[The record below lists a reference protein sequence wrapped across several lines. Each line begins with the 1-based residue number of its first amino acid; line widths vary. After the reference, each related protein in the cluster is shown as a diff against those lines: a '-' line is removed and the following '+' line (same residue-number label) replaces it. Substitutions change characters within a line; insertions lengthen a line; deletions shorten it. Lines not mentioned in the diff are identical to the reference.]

1 MWHGEFFWAL
11 GNVMH
16 IHDVLMIW
24 RGLCMA
30 DHSAHCRLSGYPG
43 VVSGE
48 RAAGKRVRSYIQRTI
63 MALFFPSH
71 FEFKKC

>member
-1 MWHGEFFWAL
+1 
-11 GNVMH
+11 
-16 IHDVLMIW
+16 
-24 RGLCMA
+24 MA

-63 MALFFPSH
+63 MALFFSSH
-71 FEFKKC
+71 FEFKKCLTHAWRLLFSHTV